1 MKFVIP
7 GYMYRKSVNVT
18 YFKKKRS
25 LSSLSKLSCCGTEK
39 TISRKDVV
47 VINPQKI
54 HYAKKI
60 IVGKQFR
67 KLLKA
72 LYRDHPKA
80 SQAIN
85 GKFQLSESNGENR
98 TEAGKNRTL
107 KELRSA
113 ILTLLAKLK
122 KRANYSQSSE
132 RKAEKQEVLPKVVE
146 GNYSGNNSSKTV
158 EKKIQEHGGDTGITS
173 LNKIEN
179 ENEIS
184 AKRANYLDL
193 LNFISQMKTM
203 EGVRDTDM
211 LHQQMMHGLK
221 GMQMNG
227 LNGIP
232 DARQLLSGSFSSP
245 INAMYNPGQLLPGNG
260 VQMQDMNPEQQRK
273 LIDDKM
279 ENHLAQLQA
288 NFKSI
293 EQQQQQLVNPNFLN
307 DQMSNAAP
315 ELENPIA
322 TSEVSNTPLGLAA
335 TPFLDPQSPLYEAAP
350 YLPFRRPHQTFRT
363 NLPFPRPIDPALGY
377 PVHDEDR
384 GEEID
389 DGEIDDDRD
398 GDEPPRHYHMPEEDE
413 PGDNENDEEGQF
425 GPYDDEK

>member
-1 MKFVIP
+1 
-7 GYMYRKSVNVT
+7 MYRKSVNYT
-18 YFKKKRS
+18 HFKKKRS
-25 LSSLSKLSCCGTEK
+25 LSSLSELSCCGKEK
-39 TISRKDVV
+39 SISRKDVV

-85 GKFQLSESNGENR
+85 GKFQLSESNGEDR

-122 KRANYSQSSE
+122 KRANSSQSSE
-132 RKAEKQEVLPKVVE
+132 LKAGKQEVLPKVVE
-146 GNYSGNNSSKTV
+146 GNYSRNNSSKTV
-158 EKKIQEHGGDTGITS
+158 QKKIQEHGGDTGITS
-173 LNKIEN
+173 PNKIENEN

-193 LNFISQMKTM
+193 LNFITEMKTM
-203 EGVRDTDM
+203 EGIRDTDTF
-211 LHQQMMHGLK
+211 HQQMMHGLK

-232 DARQLLSGSFSSP
+232 NARNLLSGSFSSP
-245 INAMYNPGQLLPGNG
+245 MNAAYNPGELLPGNTA
-260 VQMQDMNPEQQRK
+260 QMQDMNPEQQRK
-273 LIDDKM
+273 VIDDQM

-288 NFKSI
+288 NSKSI
-293 EQQQQQLVNPNFLN
+293 EQQQQQLVNPNFYN

-315 ELENPIA
+315 GLEYPIA
-322 TSEVSNTPLGLAA
+322 TPEVSNTPLGLAA
-335 TPFLDPQSPLYEAAP
+335 TPFLNPAQPPLYEAAP

-363 NLPFPRPIDPALGY
+363 HLPFPRPIDPAPAY
-377 PVHDEDR
+377 PVHDEDP

-389 DGEIDDDRD
+389 DGEVDDDRD

-413 PGDNENDEEGQF
+413 PEDNENDEEGQF